1 MCKEIFRKNPLENT
15 PAGRTVVKT
24 MAAKRQRNSNW
35 TLIDLPLV
43 KLVYDNREI
52 LNGGSKVTML
62 MKKNTWKNIAS
73 LLEVRGISDKP
84 GDTLRERWN
93 KLKKKYLEGLSFI
106 N

>member
-1 MCKEIFRKNPLENT
+1 MCEEIFRKNPLENT

-73 LLEVRGISDKP
+73 LLELRGITDKP